1 MSVFTASAP
10 RDIRSKL
17 YEINWTFVLLVAL
30 IGAIGVAMLYS
41 VESGSWDPYASRHLI
56 RLSAGLGLMVVVAL
70 FPPRFW
76 IGIAYPAYLGA
87 LLLLIGVEVMGVTA
101 GGAQRWI
108 ELGPLPRMQP
118 SEFMKIALVLAL
130 ARYYHDLSEEHVS
143 GLGGLIIPALMIGAP
158 MGLIILQPD
167 LGTSLLLAATGAAI
181 IFLAGLSWWVILG
194 ATVFATG
201 GALIYL
207 NFFIE
212 PYQMA
217 RIQTFLNPEE
227 DPMGAGYQ
235 ILQSQIALGSGGS
248 TGKGFV
254 QGTQS
259 ALDFLPEKQTDFIF
273 TILGEEFGFVGGIV
287 VLGLY
292 ALLLVNCVLIA
303 SSCKSIFLRLMVM
316 GVATTFSLYVF
327 INVGMVMGLLPVVGV
342 PLPLI
347 SYGGNVM
354 MTVLVGLGLIL
365 GAHVHRAAEPP
376 KSAGLIG

>member
-1 MSVFTASAP
+1 MSVFNVSAP

-17 YEINWTFVLLVAL
+17 YEINWTFVLLVGL

-41 VESGSWDPYASRHLI
+41 VESGSWDPYAIRHLI
-56 RLSAGLGLMVVVAL
+56 RLTAGLGLMVVVAM

-76 IGIAYPAYLGA
+76 MGIAYPAYLGA
-87 LLLLIGVEVMGVTA
+87 LILLVGIEVMGVTA

-108 ELGPLPRMQP
+108 DIGPIRMQP
-118 SEFMKIALVLAL
+118 SEIMKIAMVLAL
-130 ARYYHDLSEEHVS
+130 ARYYHDLPEDRVS
-143 GLGGLIIPALMIGAP
+143 GLGGLIIPGMMIAAP
-158 MGLIILQPD
+158 MALILMQPD
-167 LGTSLLLAATGAAI
+167 LGTSLLLAATGATI
-181 IFLAGLSWWVILG
+181 IFMAGLSWWVILG
-194 ATVFATG
+194 AGIFATG

-248 TGKGFV
+248 TGKGFM
-254 QGTQS
+254 QGTQAS
-259 ALDFLPEKQTDFIF
+259 LDFLPEKQTDFIF
-273 TILGEEFGFVGGIV
+273 TILGEEFGFVGGIA
-287 VLGLY
+287 VLGFY
-292 ALLLVNCVLIA
+292 ALLLANCVLIA
-303 SSCKSIFLRLMVM
+303 SSCKATFLRLVVM
-316 GVATTFSLYVF
+316 GVATTFALYVF

-347 SYGGNVM
+347 SYGGTVM
-354 MTVLVGLGLIL
+354 MTVLFGLGLIL
-365 GAHVHRAAEPP
+365 GAHVHRSAEPP
-376 KSAGLIG
+376 KGAGLFG